1 MPELHP
7 YDVIRRPVITEKTTI
22 LQDSYNQYAFEVALD
37 ANKTQI
43 KEAISLIFSID
54 KADIGKIRT
63 MIVAPKRGTRGRS
76 TYIRKKMWKKAIVT
90 LLGEET
96 IEIFDV

>member
-7 YDVIRRPVITEKTTI
+7 YDVIRRPVITEKSTI
-22 LQDSYNQYAFEVALD
+22 LQDTYNQYVFEVALD

-54 KADIGKIRT
+54 MQDIGKIRT
-63 MIVAPKRGTRGRS
+63 MIVPPKRGTRGRRR
-76 TYIRKKMWKKAIVT
+76 YIRKKMWKKAIVS
-90 LLGEET
+90 LPEEET